1 MNHTAED
8 SLPNELSKV
17 DDAQQH
23 KSGEPNFDAKLRR
36 RAASAAIAS
45 GDTSRS
51 ADHAPSDHCRSRL
64 VLLLPVP

>member
-23 KSGEPNFDAKLRR
+23 KSGEPNFDAKLSR
-36 RAASAAIAS
+36 RAASAARVNDFETGAHGI
-45 GDTSRS
+45 
-51 ADHAPSDHCRSRL
+51 
-64 VLLLPVP
+64 

>member
-23 KSGEPNFDAKLRR
+23 KSGKPNFDAKLRR
-36 RAASAAIAS
+36 RAASAAIE
-45 GDTSRS
+45 RL
-51 ADHAPSDHCRSRL
+51 PFHCRESL
-64 VLLLPVP
+64 CFVSF